1 MQDFSNRIET
11 NLRLKEQASSC
22 VSYDKLTK
30 IFKETADKHARQR
43 KQKIQDNQ
51 VPYMTKELSKRIMKR
66 SKSKNFY
73 FKWPSRENFMAYKNE
88 EKQMQQHDQIC

>member
-1 MQDFSNRIET
+1 MQDFLNGIET

-30 IFKETADKHARQR
+30 IFKETADKHARQK
-43 KQKIQDNQ
+43 KQKIQDNRA
-51 VPYMTKELSKRIMKR
+51 PYMTKELSKRIMKI

-73 FKWPSRENFMAYKNE
+73 FKWPPRENFVAYKNE
-88 EKQMQQHDQIC
+88 KKQMQQHDQIC